1 MNRSKQAGMAIKT
14 AVVFLVGLTFGLLH
28 VSEAQQPKRVP
39 RIGYVSSGDP
49 STEPRLAAFRRGL
62 RDLGYIEGENILV
75 EYRYAEGKPGEVPGL
90 VTELVQLKVDV
101 LVVGFLPAIHAAK
114 QATKTI
120 PIVMVTTVD
129 PVASGIVDSLA
140 RPGGNITGLAR
151 FTGDLKKRRL
161 ELLKEAVPRISRV
174 GVLWDAD
181 NESAAIAFKEYEA
194 AARALKIPLQSLAVR
209 GPHPDFEGA
218 FQAAARERASA
229 LVTIRDAL
237 INRYRKLI
245 TDRAIKNR
253 QPSMY
258 EGSEYVEDG
267 GLMSYAVSDAENYR
281 RAATYVD
288 KILKGAKPADLPVEQ
303 PMKFELAINLKTA
316 KQIGL
321 TIPPNVVARADKV
334 IK

>member
-1 MNRSKQAGMAIKT
+1 
-14 AVVFLVGLTFGLLH
+14 
-28 VSEAQQPKRVP
+28 
-39 RIGYVSSGDP
+39 
-49 STEPRLAAFRRGL
+49 LAAFRRGL
-62 RDLGYIEGENILV
+62 WDLGYIEGKNVQV
-75 EYRYAEGKPGEVPGL
+75 EYRYAEGKPDEVPGL

-101 LVVGFLPAIHAAK
+101 LVVGYLPAIHAAK

-181 NESAAIAFKEYEA
+181 NESADIAFKEYEA

-218 FQAAARERASA
+218 FQAAAKERASA
-229 LVTIRDAL
+229 LITIRDAL
-237 INRYRKLI
+237 INRYRKRI
-245 TDRAIKNR
+245 ADRAIKNR

-288 KILKGAKPADLPVEQ
+288 KILKGTKPADLPVEQ
-303 PMKFELAINLKTA
+303 PAKFELVINLKTA

-321 TIPPNVVARADKV
+321 TIPANVLARADKV

>member
-1 MNRSKQAGMAIKT
+1 MAIKT
-14 AVVFLVGLTFGLLH
+14 TVVFLLGLALGLVH
-28 VSEAQQPKRVP
+28 VSEAQQPKKVP

-62 RDLGYIEGENILV
+62 RDLGYVEGKNIQV
-75 EYRYAEGKPGEVPGL
+75 EYRYVEGKLNQVPDL

-129 PVASGIVDSLA
+129 PVASGIVDNLA
-140 RPGGNITGLAR
+140 RPGGNITGVTRL
-151 FTGDLKKRRL
+151 TGDLKKRRL
-161 ELLKEAVPRISRV
+161 ELLKEAVPRVSRV
-174 GVLWDAD
+174 GVLWDAA
-181 NESAAIAFKEYEA
+181 NESAAIAFKEYET
-194 AARALKIPLQSLAVR
+194 AARALKIPLQSLEIR

-218 FQAAARERASA
+218 FQAAAKGRASA
-229 LVTIRDAL
+229 LITIRDAL
-237 INRYRKLI
+237 INRYRKRIVNL
-245 TDRAIKNR
+245 AIKNR
-253 QPSMY
+253 LPSMY

-267 GLMSYAVSDAENYR
+267 GLMSYAASDAENYR

-288 KILKGAKPADLPVEQ
+288 KILKGTKPADLPVEQ
-303 PMKFELAINLKTA
+303 PAKFELVINLKAA

-321 TIPPNVVARADKV
+321 TIPPNVLAQADKV